1 MSEKKWPLPT
11 SMSLQNNVKNN
22 QGPLDQTLQSKKMTE
37 RDTENVAI
45 APDGSIFVK
54 TLVQIDRKFSL

>member
-1 MSEKKWPLPT
+1 MSQKKWSPPQST
-11 SMSLQNNVKNN
+11 SRQNDTKNDRCSF
-22 QGPLDQTLQSKKMTE
+22 DQTLQGKTMTE

-54 TLVQIDRKFSL
+54 TLVQIDRKFMS